1 MDILKRNTFRYIG
14 STDDGSGTT
23 SEMTATI
30 DDGGTFKL
38 EMNLLNS
45 EKFFSNE
52 TQREDVMDFM
62 KQVLDKSETLVAKQA
77 VDPEDTVVPVVE
89 EGE

>member
-23 SEMTATI
+23 SEMTAVI
-30 DDGGTFKL
+30 DENGTFKL

-62 KQVLDKSETLVAKQA
+62 VQLFDKAKELAMQA
-77 VDPEDTVVPVVE
+77 EAENQVVPVVE

>member
-23 SEMTATI
+23 SEMTAAI

-62 KQVLDKSETLVAKQA
+62 VQLFDKAKELAMQSEAENPA
-77 VDPEDTVVPVVE
+77 VPVVE

>member
-1 MDILKRNTFRYIG
+1 MDILKRNTFKYIG

-23 SEMTATI
+23 SEMTAVI

-38 EMNLLNS
+38 EMNLLSS

-52 TQREDVMDFM
+52 TQREDVMEFM
-62 KQVLDKSETLVAKQA
+62 VQLLDKAKELAAQSETENPA
-77 VDPEDTVVPVVE
+77 VPVVE

>member
-23 SEMTATI
+23 SEMTAAI

-62 KQVLDKSETLVAKQA
+62 VQLLDKAKA
-77 VDPEDTVVPVVE
+77 LAAKPAEPENTVVPVVE

>member
-1 MDILKRNTFRYIG
+1 MKVLKRNTFKYIG

-23 SEMTATI
+23 SEMTAVI

-62 KQVLDKSETLVAKQA
+62 RQVLDKAKA
-77 VDPEDTVVPVVE
+77 LSLKTVDPENPVVPVVE

>member
-23 SEMTATI
+23 SEMTAAI

-62 KQVLDKSETLVAKQA
+62 VQLLDKAKA
-77 VDPEDTVVPVVE
+77 LAAKPAEPENPVVPVVE

>member
-1 MDILKRNTFRYIG
+1 
-14 STDDGSGTT
+14 
-23 SEMTATI
+23 MTAAI

>member
-1 MDILKRNTFRYIG
+1 MDILKRNTFKYIG

-23 SEMTATI
+23 SEMTAVI
-30 DDGGTFKL
+30 DENGSFQL

-52 TQREDVMDFM
+52 TQREDVMEFM
-62 KQVLDKSETLVAKQA
+62 VQLLDKAKA
-77 VDPEDTVVPVVE
+77 LATKTVDPENPVVPVVE

>member
-23 SEMTATI
+23 SEMTAVI

-62 KQVLDKSETLVAKQA
+62 VQLLNKAKA
-77 VDPEDTVVPVVE
+77 LATKPAEPENPVVPVVE

>member
-1 MDILKRNTFRYIG
+1 MDILKRNTFKYIG

-23 SEMTATI
+23 SEMTAVI

-38 EMNLLNS
+38 EMNLLSS

-52 TQREDVMDFM
+52 TQREDVMEFM
-62 KQVLDKSETLVAKQA
+62 VQLFDKAKELATQS
-77 VDPEDTVVPVVE
+77 DPENPVVPVVE

>member
-23 SEMTATI
+23 SEMTAAI

-52 TQREDVMDFM
+52 TQREDVIDFM
-62 KQVLDKSETLVAKQA
+62 VQLLDKAKELATRSETENPVI
-77 VDPEDTVVPVVE
+77 PVVE
-89 EGE
+89 EGGL

>member
-1 MDILKRNTFRYIG
+1 MDILKRNTFKYIG

-23 SEMTATI
+23 SEMTAVI

-62 KQVLDKSETLVAKQA
+62 RQVLDKSAELAAQSALRDKENQ
-77 VDPEDTVVPVVE
+77 
-89 EGE
+89 

>member
-1 MDILKRNTFRYIG
+1 MKVLKRNTFKYIG

-23 SEMTATI
+23 SEMTAVI

-52 TQREDVMDFM
+52 TQREDVMEFM
-62 KQVLDKSETLVAKQA
+62 VQLLDKAKSLA
-77 VDPEDTVVPVVE
+77 TKTVDPENPVVPVVE
-89 EGE
+89 ERE

>member
-23 SEMTATI
+23 SEMTAAI

-62 KQVLDKSETLVAKQA
+62 KQVLDKSETLVAKQT

-89 EGE
+89 EVE

>member
-23 SEMTATI
+23 SEMTAAI

-62 KQVLDKSETLVAKQA
+62 VQLFDKAKELAMQSEAET
-77 VDPEDTVVPVVE
+77 PVVPVVE